1 MTLTLTTYRALLTG
15 TLTLY
20 PYTTHTGI
28 LQEVLGATS
37 G

>member
-1 MTLTLTTYRALLTG
+1 MTLTLTTYRALL

-28 LQEVLGATS
+28 LQEVLGAPS